1 MEENK
6 LQSFTFLLLSTLIIA
21 HALMVARSLL
31 FPIIVAIFLWHLLN
45 TIANLLQKSYFF
57 GKYLPYS
64 LCLIFAIAILA
75 LVLYKLTVIVTSNV
89 NEVIRTAPRYQ
100 DNLRAVFNTLST
112 RFHFKAMTVVN
123 DFFNDLSFQD
133 IVVNIYGIFTTL
145 TSNAFLIAL
154 YVGFLFLEQ
163 RVMRPKLFA
172 LFPKKEHAA
181 LATKMI
187 SQIVNDTQTYIG
199 IKSVMS
205 MLIAVTSWMIMKSV
219 GLDFAEFWAI
229 LIFFLNFI
237 PNIGSVI
244 ATLFPCLL
252 ALIQYQESWWPFIII
267 SGGITLAQFIVGSLI
282 EPRFMGKS
290 LNLSPLVILLALA
303 VWGQLWGILGLFLSV
318 PITVMVM
325 IVFSHFDKTK
335 PIAIL
340 LSQDGNIRE
349 HNQ

>member
-1 MEENK
+1 MTENR

-31 FPIIVAIFLWHLLN
+31 FPIIVAIFIWHLLN
-45 TIANLLQKSYFF
+45 TIAKLIKNSYFL
-57 GKYLPYS
+57 GQYLPYGI
-64 LCLIFAIAILA
+64 CLAFALAILV
-75 LVLYKLTVIVTSNV
+75 LILYKLTIIISSNV
-89 NEVIRTAPRYQ
+89 NEVISTAPRYQ
-100 DNLRAVFNTLST
+100 DNLKAVFSALSS
-112 RFHFKAMTVVN
+112 RFHFKAMAFIN
-123 DFFNDLSFQD
+123 DFFNELSFQN

-163 RVMRPKLFA
+163 RVMRPKLLA
-172 LFPKKEHAA
+172 LFPKKAHSE
-181 LATKMI
+181 LAVKII

-199 IKSVMS
+199 IKTVMS
-205 MLIAVTSWMIMKSV
+205 MLTALTSWFIMKMV

-244 ATLFPCLL
+244 ATLFPALL
-252 ALIQYQESWWPFIII
+252 ALIQYQDSWWPFTIIT
-267 SGGITLAQFIVGSLI
+267 GGIILTQFIVGSLI

-303 VWGQLWGILGLFLSV
+303 VWGQLWGVLGLFLSV
-318 PITVMVM
+318 PITVMLM
-325 IVFSHFDKTK
+325 IIFSHFDKTK

-340 LSQDGNIRE
+340 LSQDGSVRE
-349 HNQ
+349 HH